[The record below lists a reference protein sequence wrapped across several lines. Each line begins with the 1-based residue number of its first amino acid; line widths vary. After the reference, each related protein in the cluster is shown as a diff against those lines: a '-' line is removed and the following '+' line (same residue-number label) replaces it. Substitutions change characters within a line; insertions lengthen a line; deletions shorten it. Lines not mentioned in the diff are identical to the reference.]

1 MVFSIKLM
9 VLAFRMIAFCLIP
22 EVIEL
27 FINKLAVL
35 NYFTLM
41 YLFVK
46 SLLYNRSESLG
57 TMCEID

>member
-1 MVFSIKLM
+1 M
-9 VLAFRMIAFCLIP
+9 VLAFRIIAFGRIP

-46 SLLYNRSESLG
+46 TLLSNRSESLRSRSE
-57 TMCEID
+57 TD

>member
-1 MVFSIKLM
+1 MTDLLSLKYYDIFYKLM
-9 VLAFRMIAFCLIP
+9 ALAFRIIAFCLIL

-41 YLFVK
+41 CLFVK
-46 SLLYNRSESLG
+46 TLLYNR
-57 TMCEID
+57 